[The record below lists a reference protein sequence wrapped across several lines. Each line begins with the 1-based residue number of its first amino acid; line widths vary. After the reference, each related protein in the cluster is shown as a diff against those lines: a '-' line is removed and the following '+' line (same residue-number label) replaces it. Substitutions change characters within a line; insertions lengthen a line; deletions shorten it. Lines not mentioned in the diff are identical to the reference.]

1 MVPHLEQVRL
11 LIGRFARV
19 VGREARRAGR
29 GRLAS
34 PRFTGPH
41 PGPVTSGAVRYGSK
55 SPEGDA
61 MAARQGKK
69 KMGRVA
75 RRMARIERRTIRLL
89 LIPVVIVAQRRMMKS
104 LERVA

>member
-1 MVPHLEQVRL
+1 M
-11 LIGRFARV
+11 
-19 VGREARRAGR
+19 
-29 GRLAS
+29 
-34 PRFTGPH
+34 
-41 PGPVTSGAVRYGSK
+41 AV
-55 SPEGDA
+55 
-61 MAARQGKK
+61 RQGKK

>member
-1 MVPHLEQVRL
+1 M
-11 LIGRFARV
+11 
-19 VGREARRAGR
+19 AGQQ
-29 GRLAS
+29 S
-34 PRFTGPH
+34 
-41 PGPVTSGAVRYGSK
+41 
-55 SPEGDA
+55 
-61 MAARQGKK
+61 KK